1 LTVQWAKIMG
11 ASRVIAIDNVPHRL
25 ALVAS
30 KYGAEPINFSETKDV
45 VGAIKDLV
53 GPDGVDKSI
62 DATGFRYTK
71 TVGQAVQRALGFAT
85 DSSDV

>member
-1 LTVQWAKIMG
+1 MG

-25 ALVAS
+25 ELVKN
-30 KYGAEPINFSETKDV
+30 KYGAETINFAETPDV
-45 VGAIKDLV
+45 VGAIKQLV
-53 GPDGVDKSI
+53 GPDGVDKGI

-71 TVGQAVQRALGFAT
+71 SVLQTVQRALGAAT